1 MTCLAVYSLTLVD
14 SMEDTETV
22 YSGIESAGMMLEQLG
37 KAFADLES
45 HKESSAQSKIKWDEI
60 NEHFQSLERLLKD
73 KLEEVKV
80 KEKAFEE
87 KHSEAQA
94 LIAEKE
100 AAVSAKEHA
109 SLARLQDLR
118 DSAVS
123 AIAEARQKY
132 KVASPEP
139 IDVRG
144 SKEKKVS
151 TSPND
156 INAPNPASE
165 EKNPD
170 NASCEVRPRLKQL
183 CQQMDAKGLLKF
195 ILEKKRNLGSLREEL
210 SLALKYATEPA
221 RLVLE
226 SLEGFY
232 PLDQSNSPGNE
243 DNTLQGLRRSCL
255 LVMESAAPLLGSTEQ
270 GVNPLSSEI
279 KQQAKEIADK
289 WRPKLAGLN
298 LDASNGYSLEAQAFL
313 QLLATFS
320 IAPEFDEDEL
330 CKLVIAV
337 SRRRQAP
344 EFCRSLGL
352 THKTPGLIEDL
363 VSKGRQIDA
372 VHFAH
377 AFQLTDQ
384 FPPVPLLKAYL
395 RDLKDAKETN
405 EDMSTAAVQKDSA
418 SDELGAI
425 RAVIKC
431 IEEYKLQEEYPLDPL
446 QKQVAQLEK
455 AKADKKRGGDTA
467 KFQPKRSRASGGYV
481 PRRHAVNNWQRPP
494 SAFDHR
500 ASYAGGAER
509 YAYNVPPVYEAPP
522 VHAAYGQQAHP
533 QRAYHYPDERGPSVP
548 YGGATSNYGSYT
560 NTTLHSASNNY
571 ANYMGPGVPS
581 ASSTYGGYA
590 GTSYQP
596 PHQSYM

>member
-1 MTCLAVYSLTLVD
+1 MLVD

-22 YSGIESAGMMLEQLG
+22 SSGIESAGMMLEQLG

-45 HKESSAQSKIKWDEI
+45 HKESSLQSKIKWDEI
-60 NEHFQSLERLLKD
+60 KEHFQSLERLLKD

-87 KHSEAQA
+87 KQSEAQA

-109 SLARLQDLR
+109 SLARLQELR

-123 AIAEARQKY
+123 AIAEARHKY

-363 VSKGRQIDA
+363 
-372 VHFAH
+372 
-377 AFQLTDQ
+377 
-384 FPPVPLLKAYL
+384 
-395 RDLKDAKETN
+395 
-405 EDMSTAAVQKDSA
+405 KDSA

-467 KFQPKRSRASGGYV
+467 KFQPKRPRASGGYV
-481 PRRHAVNNWQRPP
+481 PRRHAGAVNNWQRPP
-494 SAFDHR
+494 MAFDHR
-500 ASYAGGAER
+500 APYAGGGER
-509 YAYNVPPVYEAPP
+509 YAYNVPPAYEAPP

-548 YGGATSNYGSYT
+548 YGVATSNYGSYT

-581 ASSTYGGYA
+581 ASSTYGGYT